1 MAVPAAGVPQPAPG
15 GWRHA
20 YRRRIPALPH
30 RLAAERGR
38 AQLRPQPLAY
48 PRLLMARSRLV
59 KSGNGWQPGR
69 RQLDPS
75 RPADSAGEPPVPR
88 ASGCRNLNRQQSPI
102 SMIWGCSLDA
112 SQERLHSMRTCL
124 VMAALLFSV
133 FAPGQTVQQKAAEK
147 TLARKAQADCDA
159 QTARVG
165 RTFTAVVKET
175 RVYSVFYSPRY
186 SKCLAAVYL
195 PINKELIAA
204 SVINLDTAGGT
215 QHIVWENLF
224 SKPFDA
230 ISELDRQIDKLSK

>member
-1 MAVPAAGVPQPAPG
+1 M
-15 GWRHA
+15 
-20 YRRRIPALPH
+20 RRRPLIAAAILITAAVLL
-30 RLAAERGR
+30 LAMGT
-38 AQLRPQPLAY
+38 
-48 PRLLMARSRLV
+48 
-59 KSGNGWQPGR
+59 NG
-69 RQLDPS
+69 
-75 RPADSAGEPPVPR
+75 
-88 ASGCRNLNRQQSPI
+88 QS
-102 SMIWGCSLDA
+102 
-112 SQERLHSMRTCL
+112 
-124 VMAALLFSV
+124 
-133 FAPGQTVQQKAAEK
+133 VQQKAAGK

-186 SKCLAAVYL
+186 TKCLAAVYL

-230 ISELDRQIDKLSK
+230 ISELDRQIDRLSK

>member
-1 MAVPAAGVPQPAPG
+1 MRRSSLITAA
-15 GWRHA
+15 
-20 YRRRIPALPH
+20 I
-30 RLAAERGR
+30 
-38 AQLRPQPLAY
+38 
-48 PRLLMARSRLV
+48 LLLV
-59 KSGNGWQPGR
+59 AGANG
-69 RQLDPS
+69 
-75 RPADSAGEPPVPR
+75 
-88 ASGCRNLNRQQSPI
+88 QS
-102 SMIWGCSLDA
+102 
-112 SQERLHSMRTCL
+112 
-124 VMAALLFSV
+124 
-133 FAPGQTVQQKAAEK
+133 VQQKAAGK

-159 QTARVG
+159 QTARIG
-165 RTFTAVVKET
+165 RTFTAVIKET